1 MGVGDR
7 GRGTYG
13 DGESGRAAGWYAW
26 TGELERELSD
36 RKKNGDG
43 GWMGDGAL
51 SKNDAG
57 IVLRRSFGFVM

>member
-1 MGVGDR
+1 MGDG

-13 DGESGRAAGWYAW
+13 GDTGGWYAR

-36 RKKNGDG
+36 LKKKGEDCG
-43 GWMGDGAL
+43 GGLGAL

-57 IVLRRSFGFVM
+57 IVLLRLLGFTM